1 MKLTFHR
8 GKNKG
13 CDPEIERDGS
23 RPSSGECQPASQPAR
38 AQSRF
43 VLAEEV
49 EKNLVP
55 DMRDDFLSVELSTS
69 EVFDIVTQCLG
80 Q

>member
-1 MKLTFHR
+1 MILKS
-8 GKNKG
+8 NEM
-13 CDPEIERDGS
+13 DPVLPAVS
-23 RPSSGECQPASQPAR
+23 ASQPASQPAR

-69 EVFDIVTQCLG
+69 EVFDIVIQCLG